1 MKILIYIQ
9 KVCAREL
16 ISCYL
21 IARISGVCN
30 FFKLFNSPYFVFET
44 GIAEATQATL
54 HEGYAILE
62 ALKTPLT
69 DVYGKEVDYE
79 CGTIA
84 GHIRNAI
91 DDLVERRKRNDE
103 LCDVRKLKLQ
113 QLLQLRSCERD
124 TDQVR
129 LVFRGK
135 D

>member
-1 MKILIYIQ
+1 MFIQ
-9 KVCAREL
+9 
-16 ISCYL
+16 S
-21 IARISGVCN
+21 
-30 FFKLFNSPYFVFET
+30 
-44 GIAEATQATL
+44 GIADATQATL
-54 HEGYAILE
+54 REGHAILE
-62 ALKTPLT
+62 SLKTPLT

-113 QLLQLRSCERD
+113 QILQLRSCERD

-129 LVFRGK
+129 PCV
-135 D
+135 

>member
-1 MKILIYIQ
+1 M
-9 KVCAREL
+9 CAIFL
-16 ISCYL
+16 L
-21 IARISGVCN
+21 
-30 FFKLFNSPYFVFET
+30 LFNNSHFVFET

-54 HEGYAILE
+54 HEGHAILE

-84 GHIRNAI
+84 GHIINAI
-91 DDLVERRKRNDE
+91 DDLVERKKRNDE

-113 QLLQLRSCERD
+113 QILQLRSCERD

-129 LVFRGK
+129 RVFRGK
-135 D
+135 VVRLVSRRSTKKALNRVSIGNP